1 MSHDR
6 KKMPM
11 KNLFHTY
18 LYFPVTSDG
27 SARKEESIQEGDTE
41 EPLRFESLEVISL
54 EQSVPD
60 HLIKSYD
67 EVKTFFNQIFS
78 LS

>member
-6 KKMPM
+6 KKMLM
-11 KNLFHTY
+11 KNLFHAY
-18 LYFPVTSDG
+18 LYFPVTSDE
-27 SARKEESIQEGDTE
+27 SARKEESAQEDDTG

-67 EVKTFFNQIFS
+67 EVTLFFN
-78 LS
+78 